1 MGGAAWGWLYPAS
14 SGGPGALQKM
24 GSACGSTGCLKLA
37 LGSGRKVTGSRLS
50 CARPLWLGMES
61 VCWLELLLRVSQ
73 ELRQDGR
80 QLRGYGSGR
89 AVGPSR
95 AWHLLPRWL
104 HQGLLSQV
112 SALDP
117 SFTSHHFSLC
127 TLFSSN
133 VNLLMVPGIALLCRA
148 CGFAHVDPSL
158 TRSCSPRKPF
168 LTPFRF
174 GSTSLFYTNFY
185 CILLTLY

>member
-1 MGGAAWGWLYPAS
+1 MGLVIS
-14 SGGPGALQKM
+14 SFLRRPW
-24 GSACGSTGCLKLA
+24 GSAEDGVRVQEHWMLKTGFRLRAEGYRFSSKL
-37 LGSGRKVTGSRLS
+37 RL
-50 CARPLWLGMES
+50 AIVVRNES

-95 AWHLLPRWL
+95 AWRLLPRWL
-104 HQGLLSQV
+104 HQSLLSKL

-117 SFTSHHFSLC
+117 SFISHHFSLC

-133 VNLLMVPGIALLCRA
+133 VNLLMVPGIALLCHA
-148 CGFAHVDPSL
+148 CGFAHIDP
-158 TRSCSPRKPF
+158 PF
-168 LTPFRF
+168 LDKF
-174 GSTSLFYTNFY
+174 L
-185 CILLTLY
+185 